1 LTGRPVVSGV
11 SGRFLNGRTN
21 YRVDPLEVIPKNFIN
36 VSLGQNAKM
45 LIGFPVALL
54 NRLLKNR
61 SI

>member
-1 LTGRPVVSGV
+1 
-11 SGRFLNGRTN
+11 
-21 YRVDPLEVIPKNFIN
+21 VDPLEVIPKNFIN